1 MSKSLSLSWWMLRDV
16 VESVLLDVSSRHKID
31 VEEELRIICGGMEKP
46 MEKPIEKP
54 IEKPMEKPIEKPIE
68 KPMEKPMEKPI
79 EKPIEK
85 PMENAPE
92 ESTGKQEKLYKGN
105 FPLPFTGIKREECCN
120 GLKENHGLITQ
131 CPNARKGDETL
142 CKTCDNQA
150 KKNGNNLPTYGT
162 IDMRMSVGIMDY
174 VSPHGK
180 KPVSYSKVMKKLNLS
195 MEEVEAE
202 AKKRNI
208 VIGEEH
214 FDETDT
220 KRGRPKK
227 EVKEVKEVKEAVR
240 PKGRPKKEEKVV
252 EIKSDEKEDLFAA
265 LVSSSFEEVKEA
277 KEEVKEEAKEEVKEE
292 AKEEVKEEANEEV
305 KEEAE
310 EEEEEEEEVDEVDEV
325 KRIIFEGV
333 QYYKSKKTGVIYN
346 MEQDVIGKWN
356 DEKQCIDKYEEEEE
370 DYEE

>member
-1 MSKSLSLSWWMLRDV
+1 MSKSLSLSLSLSWWMLRDV

-54 IEKPMEKPIEKPIE
+54 IEKPMEKPIEKPI
-68 KPMEKPMEKPI
+68 
-79 EKPIEK
+79 
-85 PMENAPE
+85 ENAPE

-162 IDMRMSVGIMDY
+162 IDMRMSVGTMDY

-277 KEEVKEEAKEEVKEE
+277 KEEANEEVKEEVKEEAKEEVKEE
-292 AKEEVKEEANEEV
+292 AKEEANEEV

-310 EEEEEEEEVDEVDEV
+310 EEEEEEEEVDEV